1 VRNID
6 LGKSKE
12 WVVANGLGS
21 YASSTIIGLNT
32 RGYHGLLIAS
42 LDPPVR
48 RMLFLSK
55 YEEEVLVDGKKF
67 LLAVNNYPNTTYP
80 TGYQYL
86 EQFRFERYP
95 VFVYHIGNT
104 ILEKSVFMPYGDNTT
119 ITSYRVIESD
129 SPVQLSIFPII
140 NYRDYHSRTMQ
151 DSRWNFAQALNPKGT
166 EIRAFPGATTLYLQ
180 SDIGAY
186 NTSGYWYKNFVYQ
199 KETERGI
206 QDREDQYNPGYF
218 VAKLERGTQLSLL
231 ASLRRQ
237 DTFSPEGVRYR
248 EMQRVRALVNNLP
261 QTDQF
266 FIALANAADTFIVS
280 RKSTNSKSIIAGY
293 HWFADWGR
301 DSMISIPGLTLVTKR
316 EEEGQQI
323 IKTFL
328 SYLSDGLIPN
338 TFPESDSSKIPEY
351 NAMDAPLWLINA
363 CYMMYS
369 ETGALDSIKE
379 VYRRLAEIVSS
390 YKRGTKHGIQMDSDG
405 LVKGGDGSVALTWM
419 DGHVGGVPVT
429 PRAGKPVEI
438 SALWFNALKIMESF
452 AKALGKSQEEE
463 DYKTTSEKVGVSFNE
478 KFWNESSA
486 CLYDY
491 LVDDKG
497 DPKVRPNQIFA
508 VSLPFPVLKQD
519 RWKDVLRTIDS
530 ELLTPVGLRTLS
542 PSDPEYKKQY
552 IGGKDDRDR
561 AYHQGTV
568 WPWLFGAY
576 VTAYV
581 KTYGTDPKTLAFIQQ
596 LYAPFKKR
604 MEEAGIG
611 TLSEIYDGDPPH
623 YPRGCIS
630 QAWSVA
636 EILRSYVRDAN
647 QM

>member
-1 VRNID
+1 
-6 LGKSKE
+6 
-12 WVVANGLGS
+12 
-21 YASSTIIGLNT
+21 
-32 RGYHGLLIAS
+32 
-42 LDPPVR
+42 
-48 RMLFLSK
+48 
-55 YEEEVLVDGKKF
+55 
-67 LLAVNNYPNTTYP
+67 
-80 TGYQYL
+80 
-86 EQFRFERYP
+86 
-95 VFVYHIGNT
+95 
-104 ILEKSVFMPYGDNTT
+104 
-119 ITSYRVIESD
+119 
-129 SPVQLSIFPII
+129 
-140 NYRDYHSRTMQ
+140 
-151 DSRWNFAQALNPKGT
+151 
-166 EIRAFPGATTLYLQ
+166 
-180 SDIGAY
+180 
-186 NTSGYWYKNFVYQ
+186 
-199 KETERGI
+199 
-206 QDREDQYNPGYF
+206 
-218 VAKLERGTQLSLL
+218 
-231 ASLRRQ
+231 
-237 DTFSPEGVRYR
+237 VRYR